1 METQSNSISNDELW
15 AIVRKRYKLLECI
28 GKGTF
33 GRVVKAND
41 RESGRKVAIKQ
52 IKLDLQNKYYLRCL
66 KREILNLRKLSSC
79 EQNIFTN
86 KLLEVILPEAFE
98 KASDLGTNIKS
109 NDENI
114 YLNINEFTHL
124 FLVLEYEQS
133 DLLKLLKN

>member
-1 METQSNSISNDELW
+1 METQSNSISNDAHW
-15 AIVRKRYKLLECI
+15 AAVKKRYQLVECI

-33 GRVVKAND
+33 GRVVKAID
-41 RESGRKVAIKQ
+41 HESGRKVAIKQ

-79 EQNIFTN
+79 DQNIFTN
-86 KLLEVILPEAFE
+86 KLLEIILPETIQ
-98 KASDLGTNIKS
+98 KASDHDTNIKS
-109 NDENI
+109 NDNI
-114 YLNINEFTHL
+114 HVDMNDFTHL